1 MAVLTDFFCKMYF
14 LCVSRS
20 RKKTLGNFF
29 LVLPPERAV
38 FFYRRGSLAVQISR
52 EVVLP
57 AQNHLSGKVLH
68 SISDGLSIDYD
79 HLSGCPD
86 FQRGG
91 SAGRGTTSL
100 EKRNH
105 LSGKVT

>member
-1 MAVLTDFFCKMYF
+1 MASLTDFFCKMYF
-14 LCVSRS
+14 LCVSQS
-20 RKKTLGNFF
+20 RKKMLGNFF

-38 FFYRRGSLAVQISR
+38 FYGRGSLAVQISR
-52 EVVLP
+52 EAVLP
-57 AQNHLSGKVLH
+57 AQNRLSGKVLH

-100 EKRNH
+100 EKCCTAF
-105 LSGKVT
+105 LMG